1 MSKTGDAYFYHSGR
15 KLVPS
20 HQPLTI
26 GPHHI
31 RWVAYTKGHLA
42 VRGNREKQRK
52 STCSFI

>member
-1 MSKTGDAYFYHSGR
+1 MNETDDVSFYHSGR

-26 GPHHI
+26 RPHHI
-31 RWVAYTKGHLA
+31 HWLAYTKGHLA
-42 VRGNREKQRK
+42 VRGYREGQRK